1 MCSAYKRCSLLA
13 ILLVIALYSPALK
26 AAPSDQVHGSLVVTI
41 ADYFAENRS
50 ETRYF
55 IKDQSQPG
63 RTYELLFA
71 ATPRGDLRTGM
82 VVTGSKPLNAFYT
95 FRIGA
100 LLRWRRITSMIAA
113 HPRVMALRAADSA
126 WPSDK

>member
-100 LLRWRRITSMIAA
+100 GYSAELGGILKRPDHAFA
-113 HPRVMALRAADSA
+113 DCRAAARSLLT
-126 WPSDK
+126 